1 MLGLYTQRN
10 VGASLEPC
18 DWQKSK
24 AGRGGTSAEAFSII
38 NVTSGLIGG
47 VTKGKTQDSMEERRE
62 SAIFS
67 GNMQE

>member
-1 MLGLYTQRN
+1 MLGLYTHRN

-18 DWQKSK
+18 DWQKWK
-24 AGRGGTSAEAFSII
+24 AGSGATSAEAFSII

-47 VTKGKTQDSMEERRE
+47 VTKGKTQGSMEESRE